1 MALDLDLME
10 ASVSS
15 LQAGYTGGSFTCEQV
30 VQFYLD
36 RIQRYDRAGPEL
48 NAIINLNPHALEIA
62 RELDGRFRH
71 DPASIGPL
79 HGIPVI
85 LKDNYNT
92 MDVVTTGGSVIL
104 ENSQPDSDAFI
115 AGKLRAAGAV
125 ILAKSNLGELARN
138 AVTASS
144 LGGQTKNPY
153 DLTRTNGGS
162 SGGTGAAIAA
172 NFGVLGTG
180 SDTGQ
185 STRSPASAGSLV
197 GVRAT
202 KGLLSRAGIIPLS
215 GTQDEPGPITRSVA
229 DAARMLDVMAGY
241 DPADPVTAFS
251 QGKQP
256 ASYLESLEHATLAGA
271 RFGLLTDF
279 VGEEERHQEVNGALS
294 SAVETMQALG
304 ATVVEVSIPELDELT
319 ANIATASFEYKELFN
334 AYLASLPQPGAVKD
348 LDEFIADGRFLPSLR
363 PGLETDTAR
372 ENPRQSEEDMS
383 RILRRQ
389 TLREA
394 VAVVM
399 AENRLDALLYPHQQ
413 ILVVAIG
420 EEQLERNGVLSNST
434 GFPAVTFAGG
444 FSSVSETA
452 PLGVPV
458 GIELLGLDWTEPML
472 LRFAQAFET
481 QARVRRPPLSVPD
494 LQTV

>member
-1 MALDLDLME
+1 MAIDLME
-10 ASVSS
+10 ASVGS
-15 LQAGYTGGSFTCEQV
+15 LQSSYAAGSLTCEQV
-30 VQFYLD
+30 VQFCLD
-36 RIQRYDRAGPEL
+36 RIERYDRAGPKL
-48 NAIINLNPHALEIA
+48 TAIINFNPNALDIA
-62 RELDGRFRH
+62 RELDARFRE

-92 MDVVTTGGSVIL
+92 KDVVTTGGSVIL
-104 ENSQPDSDAFI
+104 KNSQPDTDAFI
-115 AGKLRAAGAV
+115 AGRLRAAGAI

-153 DLTRTNGGS
+153 DLSRTNGGS

-185 STRSPASAGSLV
+185 STRSPASAASLV
-197 GVRAT
+197 GVRGT

-241 DPADPVTAFS
+241 DPADPVTALS
-251 QGKQP
+251 QGKRP
-256 ASYLESLEHATLAGA
+256 ASYLESLDGATLAGA
-271 RFGLLTDF
+271 RLGLLTDF
-279 VGEEERHQEVNGALS
+279 VGNEERHQEVNAVLAP
-294 SAVETMQALG
+294 AVETIRGLG
-304 ATVVEVSIPELDELT
+304 AAVIEVSIPRLEDLT
-319 ANIATASFEYKELFN
+319 ANIATATFEFRELFN
-334 AYLASLPQPGAVKD
+334 SYLASLPQPGAVKD

-363 PGLETDTAR
+363 PGLETDAAR
-372 ENPRQSEEDMS
+372 ENPRQSEEYMS

-413 ILVVAIG
+413 ILVATIG

-444 FSSVSETA
+444 FSVASETA
-452 PLGVPV
+452 PLGVPI
-458 GIELLGLDWTEPML
+458 GIELLGLDWTEPAL
-472 LRFAQAFET
+472 LRYAQAFET
-481 QARVRRPPLSVPD
+481 HARVRRPPLSVPD
-494 LQTV
+494 LQAV

>member
-1 MALDLDLME
+1 MALDLME
-10 ASVSS
+10 ASVGS
-15 LQAGYTGGSFTCEQV
+15 LQASYASGSLTCEQV
-30 VQFYLD
+30 VQFCLD
-36 RIQRYDRAGPEL
+36 RIERYDRAGPEL
-48 NAIINLNPHALEIA
+48 TAIINLNPHARDIA
-62 RELDGRFRH
+62 RELDARFRE
-71 DPASIGPL
+71 DPASAGPL

-92 MDVVTTGGSVIL
+92 KDVVTTGGSVAL
-104 ENSQPDSDAFI
+104 KDSQPDTDAFI
-115 AGKLRAAGAV
+115 AGRLRDAGAV
-125 ILAKSNLGELARN
+125 ILAKSNMGELARN

-185 STRSPASAGSLV
+185 STRSPASAASLV
-197 GVRAT
+197 GVRGT

-229 DAARMLDVMAGY
+229 DAARMLDIMAGY
-241 DPADPVTAFS
+241 DPADPVTALS
-251 QGKQP
+251 EGKRP
-256 ASYLESLEHATLAGA
+256 ASYLDSLEGATLAGA

-279 VGEEERHQEVNGALS
+279 VSDEERHEEVNAVLS
-294 SAVETMQALG
+294 SAVETMLALG

-319 ANIATASFEYKELFN
+319 ANIATASFEFKELFN
-334 AYLASLPQPGAVKD
+334 AYLASLPQRGGVKD
-348 LDEFIADGRFLPSLR
+348 LDEFIADCRFLPSLR
-363 PGLETDTAR
+363 PGLETDAAR
-372 ENPRQSEEDMS
+372 ENPREDPDYMS
-383 RILRRQ
+383 RLLRRQ
-389 TLREA
+389 ALREA
-394 VAVVM
+394 VAVVLV
-399 AENRLDALLYPHQQ
+399 ENRLDALLYPHQQ
-413 ILVVAIG
+413 ILVVVIG

-444 FSSVSETA
+444 FSAANETA

-458 GIELLGLDWTEPML
+458 GIELLGLDWTEPAL
-472 LRFAQAFET
+472 LRYAQAFESH
-481 QARVRRPPLSVPD
+481 ARVRRPPLSVPD
-494 LQTV
+494 LQAV